1 MTTADPILSRIQKLL
16 ALATSDNVHESAQAA
31 AAAQRLMLQHG
42 IDSADLAPPSV
53 QEIIL
58 DHDLANDTWFQ
69 ILAKHVGE
77 SCFCRTYGK
86 TVHVPGRVNRRT
98 VTVMLGRAN
107 DVAVASVLLAWLA
120 GEVNRLADK
129 DWVREERGGSYGYG
143 KPVHGKTWKNS
154 FRQGAVKT
162 LGERLQTSRKTDVAA
177 QSSTALV
184 KLETYATAAKEAIT
198 KHLGEQ
204 GVKLRS
210 SATRNRVDRDGFG
223 AGVVAGAGINL
234 TAPTR
239 ALGSGK

>member
-1 MTTADPILSRIQKLL
+1 MTVADPILSRIQKLL

-53 QEIIL
+53 QEITI

-129 DWVREERGGSYGYG
+129 GWVLEERGYG

-162 LGERLQTSRKTDVAA
+162 LGERLQTARKTDVAA

-184 KLETYATAAKEAIT
+184 KLETYATAAEEAIT

-210 SATRNRVDRDGFG
+210 SATRTNVDRDGYG

-234 TAPTR
+234 NAPTR

>member
-1 MTTADPILSRIQKLL
+1 VTDPILSRIQKLL

-53 QEIIL
+53 QEITL

-86 TVHVPGRVNRRT
+86 TVHVLGRINRRT

-107 DVAVASVLLAWLA
+107 DIAVASVLLAWLA

-129 DWVREERGGSYGYG
+129 DWAQVPEQDGYG
-143 KPVHGKTWKNS
+143 NQRAHGKTWKNS

-177 QSSTALV
+177 QTSTALV

-210 SATRNRVDRDGFG
+210 SATRTNVDRDGYG

-234 TAPTR
+234 NAPTR

>member
-1 MTTADPILSRIQKLL
+1 MTDPILSRIQKLL

-53 QEIIL
+53 QEITL

-86 TVHVPGRVNRRT
+86 TVYVPGRTNRRT
-98 VTVMLGRAN
+98 VTVMLGRSN
-107 DVAVASVLLAWLA
+107 DVAVANVLLAWLA

-129 DWVREERGGSYGYG
+129 GWQIESYHKHGV
-143 KPVHGKTWKNS
+143 VHGKTWKNS

-210 SATRNRVDRDGFG
+210 SATRNRVDRDGYG

-234 TAPTR
+234 NAPTR

>member
-58 DHDLANDTWFQ
+58 DHDLANDIWFQ

-86 TVHVPGRVNRRT
+86 TVHVPGRINRRT

-129 DWVREERGGSYGYG
+129 DWEIESYTKHGV
-143 KPVHGKTWKNS
+143 VHGKTWKNS

-162 LGERLQTSRKTDVAA
+162 LGERLQTARKTDVAA
-177 QSSTALV
+177 QTSTALV

-198 KHLGEQ
+198 KHLGDQ

-210 SATRNRVDRDGFG
+210 SATRTNVDRDGYG

-234 TAPTR
+234 NAPTR

>member
-86 TVHVPGRVNRRT
+86 TVHVPGRINRRT

-107 DVAVASVLLAWLA
+107 DVAVASALLAWLA

-129 DWVREERGGSYGYG
+129 DWEIEGQRAPGR
-143 KPVHGKTWKNS
+143 VHGKTWKNS

-177 QSSTALV
+177 QTSTALV

-210 SATRNRVDRDGFG
+210 SATKNRVDRDGYG

-234 TAPTR
+234 NAPTR

>member
-53 QEIIL
+53 QEITF

-86 TVHVPGRVNRRT
+86 TVHVPGRINRRT

-210 SATRNRVDRDGFG
+210 SATRTNVDRDGYG

-234 TAPTR
+234 NAPTR

>member
-210 SATRNRVDRDGFG
+210 SATRNRVDRDGYG

>member
-1 MTTADPILSRIQKLL
+1 MTTVDPILSRIQKLL

>member
-53 QEIIL
+53 QEITF

-86 TVHVPGRVNRRT
+86 TVHVPGRINRRT

-129 DWVREERGGSYGYG
+129 GWHSGAPTPKGTN
-143 KPVHGKTWKNS
+143 PVHGKTWKNS

-210 SATRNRVDRDGFG
+210 SATRTNIDRDGYG

>member
-58 DHDLANDTWFQ
+58 DHDLANDTWFP

-77 SCFCRTYGK
+77 SCFCRTYSK

>member
-1 MTTADPILSRIQKLL
+1 MTTTDPILSRIQKLL

-53 QEIIL
+53 QEITL

-129 DWVREERGGSYGYG
+129 GWHSGAPTPKGTN
-143 KPVHGKTWKNS
+143 PVHGKTWKNS
-154 FRQGAVKT
+154 FRRGAVKT

-184 KLETYATAAKEAIT
+184 KLETYATAVKEAIT

-210 SATRNRVDRDGFG
+210 SATRTNIDRDGYG